1 MALSSNTLIHF
12 TKKLTNLEGILTSNF
27 KIRYCRENII
37 VNSKEYDM
45 LIPMVSFCDIP
56 FSQIINHIE
65 SYGCYGIGLKKDWA
79 IKNGLNPVLYI
90 EKNSTLSH
98 NIMGHLYAYLTE
110 GKIKITELT
119 NEEKYRFDF
128 IRYIKNYEGDL
139 NRIAKKTIK
148 NYRFSDEREW
158 RYVLKPDFNHLLF
171 ANIKKVEKAKIA
183 ERKAHHNS
191 KIESEK
197 LSFQPEDINY
207 IIIKKESERDRII
220 SILEKNYTKFPHEQV
235 KRLTSRIISTEQ
247 LYTDF

>member
-12 TKKLTNLEGILTSNF
+12 TKKLSNLEGILTNNF
-27 KIRYCRENII
+27 KIRYCRETII
-37 VNSKEYDM
+37 ANTKNYDL

-79 IKNGLNPVLYI
+79 IRNGLNPVLYL
-90 EKNSTLSH
+90 ENNSTLSN
-98 NIMGHLYAYLTE
+98 NIFHHLYDYLTE
-110 GKIKITELT
+110 GKIKISDLT
-119 NEEKYRFDF
+119 IEEKCRFDF

-139 NRIAKKTIK
+139 NRIGKKAIK
-148 NYRFSDEREW
+148 KYRFSDEREW
-158 RYVLKPDFNHLLF
+158 RYVLKPEINHLLF
-171 ANIKKVEKAKIA
+171 ANIKKTVLSRIS
-183 ERKAHHNS
+183 ERKEFHSS
-191 KIESEK
+191 KIEAEK
-197 LSFQPEDINY
+197 LFFQPEDINY
-207 IIIKKESERDRII
+207 IIIKKESERDRVI